1 MKLKIGIDKLGFYIP
16 DLFLDMNNLAIA
28 RDVEPEKFTI
38 GIGQE
43 KMSLAPITQDPVTLA
58 ANAALKILDEQD
70 KQEIDFVIFGTET
83 GIDSSKSAGVYVH
96 QLLGLNPEARTIEV
110 KQACYG
116 RSEEHTSELQ
126 SRGQLVCRLLLDHK
140 KT

>member
-43 KMSLAPITQDPVTLA
+43 KMSFAPITQDPVTLA

-83 GIDSSKSAGVYVH
+83 GIDSYKSAGVYVH
-96 QLLGLNPEARTIEV
+96 QLLGLNTEARTIEV
-110 KQACYG
+110 KHACYG
-116 RSEEHTSELQ
+116 ATAAIHIVKGLRSEE
-126 SRGQLVCRLLLDHK
+126 CRVGHK
-140 KT
+140 S

>member
-1 MKLKIGIDKLGFYIP
+1 
-16 DLFLDMNNLAIA
+16 
-28 RDVEPEKFTI
+28 
-38 GIGQE
+38 
-43 KMSLAPITQDPVTLA
+43 MSLPPNKQDPVTLG

-96 QLLGLNPEARTIEV
+96 QLLGLNPEARNIEV

-116 RSEEHTSELQ
+116 AKAAIKLAKGHIALHTNSKELV
-126 SRGQLVCRLLLDHK
+126 LVYVLVNTDLCK
-140 KT
+140 